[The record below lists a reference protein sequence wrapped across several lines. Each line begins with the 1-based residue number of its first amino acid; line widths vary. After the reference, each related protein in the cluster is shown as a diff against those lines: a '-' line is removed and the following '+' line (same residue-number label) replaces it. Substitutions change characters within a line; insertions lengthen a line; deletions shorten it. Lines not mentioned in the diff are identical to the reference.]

1 MSVLMV
7 NLNNI
12 MKFDDFVKEES
23 EKVRKE
29 PVKSVKEYND
39 AIKDYCVKIRED
51 YIHSFIDEHERDH
64 EPEEEE

>member
-12 MKFDDFVKEES
+12 MKFDDFVKEEN
-23 EKVRKE
+23 EKVGKE

-39 AIKDYCVKIRED
+39 AIKDYCVKLRED
-51 YIHSFIDEHERDH
+51 YIHSFINEHERDH
-64 EPEEEE
+64 EPEEE

>member
-12 MKFDDFVKEES
+12 MKFDDFVKEEN
-23 EKVRKE
+23 EKVGKE

-39 AIKDYCVKIRED
+39 AIKFHIASSRGNASQ
-51 YIHSFIDEHERDH
+51 ISSFIF
-64 EPEEEE
+64 